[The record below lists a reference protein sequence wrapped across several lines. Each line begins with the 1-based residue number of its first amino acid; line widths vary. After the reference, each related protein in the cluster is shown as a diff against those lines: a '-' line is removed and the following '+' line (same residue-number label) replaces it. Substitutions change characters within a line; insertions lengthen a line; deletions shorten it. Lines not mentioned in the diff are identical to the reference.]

1 MNSSNTSSPKASA
14 SLKVVGQVDHSI
26 KDSEKL
32 IMVPAN
38 SSQIIMNSHKFSD
51 DDEAAHADHSHSTVS
66 SPDKDLPSVTEIP
79 VGDKSK
85 EPNQAVVSTPAE
97 TQSVVVGQE
106 AKAKIR
112 SSKRRGRAARAAR
125 AEANNQAK
133 CGSEE
138 A

>member
-14 SLKVVGQVDHSI
+14 SLKVVGHVDHSI

-51 DDEAAHADHSHSTVS
+51 DDKAIHADHSHSTVS

-85 EPNQAVVSTPAE
+85 EPNQAVVSTPAD
-97 TQSVVVGQE
+97 TQSVVDGQE
-106 AKAKIR
+106 A
-112 SSKRRGRAARAAR
+112 
-125 AEANNQAK
+125 
-133 CGSEE
+133 
-138 A
+138 